1 MHVRAPSALFV
12 PLTSHRPPAPLTMDS
27 AGEAVGLLASLYET
41 YEAQPFSSEDGAFR
55 GGRPMAADGVLDV
68 LRLHLHNTAHGQCS
82 GTAHGH
88 ILTVQC
94 GSEPG
99 WRIVPREMAETVD
112 RGAHSLQQAGIH
124 VLRGRQSGTG
134 VRLYAVP
141 DDPGVVQVRPVVD
154 GLERLPMGGHTFN
167 ARRQQ
172 WVRLMASARTVLSG
186 NGWES
191 CGETPDGRRFAV
203 RPEPIELAGS
213 GRLQAVPRLAAEY
226 ELETRWPHSDWAAQ
240 SRVPASSVLKAVHFC
255 LRKGIGT
262 AETVGS
268 TIYLTS
274 ITASDFAPSSRYT
287 PAPQPEPAR
296 AA

>member
-1 MHVRAPSALFV
+1 
-12 PLTSHRPPAPLTMDS
+12 MDS